1 MPISTEGSGMSI
13 MRPKTKVVVVVVVEV
28 VVAVVVLVLLIVI
41 LLSFFLLFFLTC
53 KFRASCY
60 STRPSWV
67 HTPVIKWAV

>member
-1 MPISTEGSGMSI
+1 MSISTEGSGMSI

-41 LLSFFLLFFLTC
+41 LLSFFLLFLTC
-53 KFRASCY
+53 TFRASCY